1 MILTEKEVWLF
12 SLTNVHFDW
21 FMEEWIQRALLEAH
35 SHLNFTEIIQVKDD
49 VIAFMQEEMWRGK
62 IQEALRI

>member
-1 MILTEKEVWLF
+1 
-12 SLTNVHFDW
+12 
-21 FMEEWIQRALLEAH
+21 
-35 SHLNFTEIIQVKDD
+35 LNFTEIIQVKDD